1 VEGPLVRWISKV
13 EEVTVKVNVMHEG
26 VRPPSGCGYASGYHQ
41 YAGSQHYP
49 NVVNG
54 QPSASGSGPGSCHY
68 PNAVSNQVSAFPTP
82 TYQSASSS
90 QPQSQPPTPYSYA
103 PNPDGAV
110 SQQSHPPLI
119 PQPMHRIEKVCKN
132 YVVHEVSQTFPAQ
145 KPPWQ
150 DTMAALFGGDV
161 KWEEMRV
168 WTGKGRP
175 LCSFICFSHSSI
187 MFLIVF
193 PPFFAARPKQTCP
206 LTGLQARYL
215 DPRTNVPFAN
225 VRAYQTLTKILKHD
239 YIWSETLRCYVG
251 VEGGRR
257 AMGIEGKAGG
267 KGEEKG
273 KRKARE
279 SDIMEVS

>member
-1 VEGPLVRWISKV
+1 MEEEKRKRAKVIRAQVEGPLVRWISKV
-13 EEVTVKVNVMHEG
+13 EEVTVKVNVMPEG

-41 YAGSQHYP
+41 HAGSQHYP

-54 QPSASGSGPGSCHY
+54 QPSASGSGSGSWHY

-82 TYQSASSS
+82 TYYPNQSASLS
-90 QPQSQPPTPYSYA
+90 QPQSQPPTPYTYA
-103 PNPDGAV
+103 PNSDGAV
-110 SQQSHPPLI
+110 SQQLHPPLI

-132 YVVHEVSQTFPAQ
+132 YVVHEVSQMFPAQ

-175 LCSFICFSHSSI
+175 LS
-187 MFLIVF
+187 
-193 PPFFAARPKQTCP
+193 RPKQTCP

-251 VEGGRR
+251 AEGGRR
-257 AMGIEGKAGG
+257 AMGIEGKARG